1 MSLGDLLHSRQ
12 WKVFMN
18 YVYSFGGVLV
28 IIGALFKLMHWPM
41 AGPLLT
47 IGMVTEAFVFF
58 VSAFEP
64 VHVQHEWEKV
74 FPELKDDYSSRN
86 DYNTANSG
94 FRVGG
99 GSAASV
105 GSVGAVNV
113 DMGGI
118 FEKANIAPEVMEKVS
133 KGLTDLGNTA
143 SSISDISSATLATSV
158 YVENLNSAAKSMANL
173 ATIGDKANGGIN
185 NSLVMLN
192 DSCQKITSVVTKEVA
207 DIENN
212 TKGYSSQML
221 ALKDNLSQL
230 NTTYATQLA
239 ALKSQFESSQNFNQ
253 HMSEITAAVSSSIE
267 EMKKYQKV
275 SSELNQNIETLNS
288 VYKGML
294 GAMNYKK

>member
-1 MSLGDLLHSRQ
+1 MSLGDLLHSKQ

-47 IGMVTEAFVFF
+47 IGMCTEAFVFF
-58 VSAFEP
+58 ISAFEP
-64 VHVQHEWEKV
+64 VHVEHEWEKV
-74 FPELKDDYSSRN
+74 FPELKDDYNSID
-86 DYNTANSG
+86 DYKTASSG
-94 FRVGG
+94 FRTGG
-99 GSAASV
+99 GVASV
-105 GSVGAVNV
+105 GNVGALNI

-173 ATIGDKANGGIN
+173 AKIGDSANGGIN
-185 NSLVMLN
+185 SSLVMLN
-192 DSCQKITSVVTKEVA
+192 DSCQKITNAVTKEVA
-207 DIENN
+207 DIEDN
-212 TKGYSSQML
+212 TRGYSNQMS
-221 ALKDNLSQL
+221 ALKENLNQL
-230 NTTYATQLA
+230 NTTYVTQLT
-239 ALKSQFESSQNFNQ
+239 ALKSQFESSQNLNQ
-253 HMSEITAAVSSSIE
+253 HMNEISAVVSSSIE

-288 VYKGML
+288 VYRGML